1 MYMTSIT
8 LFGLSSFVNNNY
20 LFSLSI
26 GLIFVTTGLVI
37 AAKLRKEKKLSKTK
51 KYFTLY
57 FCSVFCFLS
66 ALTPV
71 IFTYL
76 SKQLIVLIIITLNL
90 TCVIGLALNF
100 HKRKI
105 YG

>member
-37 AAKLRKEKKLSKTK
+37 AAKLRKEKKTVKNK
-51 KYFTLY
+51 KIFYTL
-57 FCSVFCFLS
+57 FLFCFLFFICINS
-66 ALTPV
+66 CDIY
-71 IFTYL
+71 IF
-76 SKQLIVLIIITLNL
+76 V
-90 TCVIGLALNF
+90 
-100 HKRKI
+100 
-105 YG
+105 